1 MIMQTN
7 TAQPLTGAGITAGD
21 AIEQRLTVISR
32 AARRLA
38 TVLRAIAEENGRR
51 RAIREL
57 RLYDNHRLADLGI
70 KRADIERAVRGG
82 RGAL

>member
-1 MIMQTN
+1 
-7 TAQPLTGAGITAGD
+7 
-21 AIEQRLTVISR
+21 
-32 AARRLA
+32 
-38 TVLRAIAEENGRR
+38 VLRAIAEENGRR

>member
-1 MIMQTN
+1 MQTN
-7 TAQPLTGAGITAGD
+7 TAQPLSGAGITAGE

-32 AARRLA
+32 IAARIA
-38 TVLRAIAEENGRR
+38 VMLRAIAEENGRR

-57 RLYDNHRLADLGI
+57 RLYDSHRLSDLGI